1 MEEAL
6 RRPTK
11 PGPMKPLT
19 TGSKYV
25 SSVKEG
31 KIGHTLSCKLQREE
45 GQWRAH
51 GGAFLREAAP
61 AFGPQVAGDGG
72 RRGTG
77 ADLSSSAVASPY
89 PTLQGLLCFC
99 PNVLTSFFFLS
110 LRLSFFPFKRHRL
123 SQPSLHERSLTD
135 RSHAESTQPSFI
147 SQVHSKIQFK
157 TYD

>member
-1 MEEAL
+1 MGGPFCG
-6 RRPTK
+6 RRRQ
-11 PGPMKPLT
+11 PLVPKSLET
-19 TGSKYV
+19 
-25 SSVKEG
+25 EG
-31 KIGHTLSCKLQREE
+31 
-45 GQWRAH
+45 
-51 GGAFLREAAP
+51 GGAWEQICLPPQWLPLIPHCQVFF
-61 AFGPQVAGDGG
+61 AFA
-72 RRGTG
+72 
-77 ADLSSSAVASPY
+77 
-89 PTLQGLLCFC
+89 